1 VAIMG
6 ERLYR
11 TSATIGLGPFS
22 AFSLVPDQSRYQAGT
37 NRLAP
42 NGRKLP
48 CLDTAPKD

>member
-1 VAIMG
+1 MAIMG

-22 AFSLVPDQSRYQAGT
+22 VFSLVPDQSRYQAGT

-42 NGRKLP
+42 NGQNFR
-48 CLDTAPKD
+48 CLNTALKD